1 MTCVYVCICHQ
12 GKYTHKLASGL
23 MYIVQYGPNMIG
35 LTGYTDFIMAVVI
48 IIVSIGV
55 ALETKCI
62 MVDNLNVHKAKL
74 ALYS

>member
-1 MTCVYVCICHQ
+1 
-12 GKYTHKLASGL
+12 